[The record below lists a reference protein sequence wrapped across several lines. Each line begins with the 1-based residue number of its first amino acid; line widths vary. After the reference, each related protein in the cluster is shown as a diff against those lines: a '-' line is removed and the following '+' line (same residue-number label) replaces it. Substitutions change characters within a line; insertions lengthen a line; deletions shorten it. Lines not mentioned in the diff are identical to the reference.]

1 MCILSACS
9 KNVVFL
15 GGGSMEPVAVLDYEL
30 PASVPSVMADVR
42 GYSAASEKY
51 VILRLSP
58 EAGVP
63 EHFSIRDMSQGRII
77 YEGAFEN
84 SKMGDSLIKAS
95 FSDLKTEGTYR
106 MECDIYG
113 CSEEFVISGT
123 LFEDFSKSY
132 GNQVIESCRDLS
144 ADPETVLD
152 YLQAYEW
159 FEKED
164 EQDPSDSIVS
174 GAPEA
179 LTVVRDWI
187 SGRDYQGSEGN
198 DAVQYATILAKFS
211 FLYKD
216 YDSSLATECLQKA
229 SSIYSQSGNVIRS
242 DAVSFRALTEL
253 YRASGEYSYY
263 NEILE
268 YKDSFRTN
276 DSYLEDGYMYGAMT
290 YIVTRQSIDKEL
302 CDLLVGRI
310 LADAQDINNRR
321 REIVNPVSSGISGDA
336 EMRDHIRKLM
346 CANYILRGYEYNMT
360 IQQMFHYLSGLNVES
375 TVFEPDSR
383 SAGLYYLICDYLA
396 ELEESGML

>member
-9 KNVVFL
+9 KNAVFL

-30 PASVPSVMADVR
+30 PASVPGIMADKR
-42 GYSAASEKY
+42 GYSSGSEKY

-58 EAGVP
+58 EGGVP
-63 EHFSIRDMSQGRII
+63 EYFSVRDMDQGRII

-84 SKMGDSLIKAS
+84 SKMGDTLIKAS
-95 FSDLKTEGTYR
+95 FSDLKTEGRYR
-106 MECDIYG
+106 VECDIYG
-113 CSEEFVISGT
+113 CSEEFEISDT
-123 LFEDFSKSY
+123 MFEDLAREY
-132 GNQVIESCRDLS
+132 GDAVAAACRDLS

-159 FEKED
+159 FEKDD
-164 EQDPSDSIVS
+164 EPDSSDSIVS
-174 GAPEA
+174 GAPDA

-198 DAVQYATILAKFS
+198 DAVMYATILAKFS

-229 SSIYSQSGNVIRS
+229 SSIYSQSGNVIKS
-242 DAVSFRALTEL
+242 DAASFRALTEL
-253 YRASGEYSYY
+253 YRASGESTYY
-263 NEILE
+263 NEITG
-268 YKDSFRTN
+268 YKDYFRGNETQ
-276 DSYLEDGYMYGAMT
+276 LEDGYMYGAMT
-290 YIVTRQSIDKEL
+290 YIVTRQAIDKEL

-321 REIVNPVSSGISGDA
+321 REITNPVSSGINGDA

-360 IQQMFHYLSGLNVES
+360 MQQMFHYLSGLNVES
-375 TVFEPDSR
+375 AVFEPDDR
-383 SAGLYYLICDYLA
+383 STGVYYLICDYLA
-396 ELEESGML
+396 DLEKEGML